1 MRKKTILIAALALSS
16 LGIHAE
22 EGVIIHMQDNSKVGF
37 VFSNEPVLKTGAT
50 LVIKTTT
57 EEVSYEYS
65 QVKDV
70 CFGDIT
76 TTAIGSVNNNTVK
89 SLFRLTPSGLEVE
102 GLGQGEQVFIYSL
115 DGKLINMATNTN
127 GKANITLPD
136 NDKSVYVVRTSNG
149 TSFKFNRK

>member
-1 MRKKTILIAALALSS
+1 MRKKTLLIAALALSS

-57 EEVSYEYS
+57 
-65 QVKDV
+65 VKDV